1 MPKDIEWLLKEYS
14 QLIRF
19 QSELSLKDFMKKWIM
34 INIIRQ
40 LETRWLYLLHLIDFS
55 KYESSR
61 RVKDRQNHRIGEEI
75 YDLLRN
81 DDVY

>member
-1 MPKDIEWLLKEYS
+1 MTTKRIFTTDSLSVRIELERLYEKMDYDQYYS
-14 QLIRF
+14 SARN
-19 QSELSLKDFMKKWIM
+19 KM
-34 INIIRQ
+34 
-40 LETRWLYLLHLIDFS
+40 TVLHLIDFS